1 MINDTVL
8 AYHLQRL
15 NVNKVGSELFMTLK
29 QESKA
34 LIWRACSLL
43 AVIALMQGCASS
55 SPTTPTP
62 PPSNFPKFPLK
73 PIIDDR
79 IPLDALKDAIKRDP
93 DSADLRLKLAQAQ
106 FDEHNYPAAI
116 EAANQAIAMKAPG
129 SEARSIL
136 FVSSMRLAM
145 DTLAQIRSESQL
157 NGSTRTEAEKLVKS
171 LRETLGESVLL
182 PPVATPGKITPAA
195 EPKQE
200 TPTAITVKP
209 KDKKPAVPPL
219 NKKPEVSAAD
229 VLGKPAVP
237 NKPTAIPA
245 APTKPSGNPF
255 GLLK

>member
-1 MINDTVL
+1 
-8 AYHLQRL
+8 
-15 NVNKVGSELFMTLK
+15 MTLK
-29 QESKA
+29 QGSKA

-43 AVIALMQGCASS
+43 AVIALMQGCATTSA
-55 SPTTPTP
+55 PETPTP
-62 PPSNFPKFPLK
+62 PPSNFPKFPVK
-73 PIIDDR
+73 PIIDDK

-116 EAANQAIAMKAPG
+116 EAANQAITMKAPG

-157 NGSTRTEAEKLVKS
+157 NGSTRAEAEKLVKS

-182 PPVATPGKITPAA
+182 PPVTTPGKITPVA
-195 EPKQE
+195 EPKADN
-200 TPTAITVKP
+200 PPVVTAKP
-209 KDKKPAVPPL
+209 KDKKPTAPHS
-219 NKKPEVSAAD
+219 KKAEVSAAD
-229 VLGKPAVP
+229 VLGKPTAT
-237 NKPTAIPA
+237 NKPTATPT
-245 APTKPSGNPF
+245 APTKPSGDPF